1 MGLCRVATRPAPDAF
16 LGRVSV
22 SATRQLRGTM
32 SSEIIPVNQEI
43 ELRAVEECYTTDLH
57 NLVIKNKTWLQ
68 TAFDWAQHVGSEE
81 DTRRNVQSNQMLH
94 QRGYAKMFLI
104 FMNDELIGVLSFN
117 AIEPANKAGYIG
129 YWLDEA
135 HQGQGILSQALQ
147 AFMRYYVER
156 GEIRRFV
163 IKCRVDNQSSN
174 RVAQRNGFTLEGC
187 LREAEMLNGR
197 YDDVNLYARIFPL

>member
-1 MGLCRVATRPAPDAF
+1 M
-16 LGRVSV
+16 
-22 SATRQLRGTM
+22 
-32 SSEIIPVNQEI
+32 SEIIIVSDAL
-43 ELRAVEECYTTDLH
+43 ELRAVEEQHVPPLH
-57 NLVIKNKTWLQ
+57 QLVLKNKVWLQ
-68 TAFDWAQHVGSEE
+68 QSLNWPQFVTSVE
-81 DTRRNVQSNQMLH
+81 DTRKNVQGNMMLH

-104 FMNDELIGVLSFN
+104 FMKDELVGVLSFN

-129 YWLDEA
+129 YWLDKA

-163 IKCRVDNQSSN
+163 IKCRVANHNSN
-174 RVAQRNGFTLEGC
+174 RVAQRNGFALEGC

-197 YDDVNLYARIFPL
+197 FDDVNLYARLFPL